1 MKKTLLSLLLIFA
14 LTLPLFT
21 SSADSATSDEDMKAV
36 WVSSVYNLDYPKKAT
51 TSASTLKKEAIT
63 ILDNVKKVGL
73 NSVILQVR
81 PSADS
86 LYKSEFFPWSK
97 YLTGKQGVAPDNGFD
112 PLEFWVSEA
121 HKRNIELHAWINPF
135 RITKGEKAEFD
146 SIISSN
152 PAKKNPSYVVT
163 HSKNYYFNPGLPE
176 VRKLIVDSTVEI
188 VNNYDV
194 DGIHLDDYF
203 YPGTD
208 FADSETFKKYGS
220 KFSNISD
227 WRRDN
232 VNTLIKELDT
242 ALHNADKNIE
252 FGVSPAG
259 IWANKK
265 NSKYGSETNGNQSYY
280 SHYADTRKWVKDG
293 IIDYIAPQIYWE
305 IGHSK
310 ADYKTLTKWWA
321 DVCRGT
327 GVKLYIGM
335 PIYRAGST
343 DTKSPWFGTT
353 AIKNQFAHNKTIP
366 EINGTMLFRYENI
379 ITIPGMEELLTHEY
393 KTSVPTMK
401 PPSTTPPA
409 TTPPATDA
417 AIQEVAKPN
426 LTVKPNP
433 KNNTLKLGKPE
444 RDFSTTHS
452 KYYLTGSSDPSKPL
466 TMNGTAISNRSPAGY
481 WGTFVSLKNGKN
493 TFIFKQGSATKTL
506 NITKGKK
513 NTSSTS
519 GNNNSSGSSSV
530 QSRPAL
536 TSLYPTY
543 NETMKVDKKISL
555 SATAPIGAT
564 VSAKV
569 NGTTIKLTPK
579 TTKKPSGNK
588 IYATTF
594 TGSYTIPK
602 FTGNPRSVDMGKIIY
617 TMKYNGK
624 TTSASSAGKIS
635 GFMPGATVLA
645 EVTSEFATLYFEPD
659 SSDGSS
665 GELNLAMRDMVTDFS
680 GNYIK
685 LYTGDWIHKSNVKLL
700 PQAQVYKPRINK
712 TSYETSEKYD
722 KIILELSAPLA
733 GILDIKDNKLTLK
746 LAQTVNMPSIDIP
759 DNSLISNI
767 EIKDNSYILTL
778 ADTSSL
784 NGYYTLLNGN
794 NLEVFLIRKPKAID
808 GDKPLTGIK
817 ILIDPGHGGN
827 NSGAV
832 GSGGSAFSEKD
843 VTWTISS
850 KLYTKLENLGAT
862 VYLTRKQDNDPSLA
876 SRIDLSRKLKPDL
889 LISVHA
895 NSLSEGVDLSKVEGL
910 SVFYYNDLSK
920 AAAKGVFDTTK
931 QMLARPDKGLVQKKF
946 FVTKGTWC
954 PSYLYETGFVP
965 NPNDYDFLTNDEDQN
980 KLVNSMATATIN
992 YFK

>member
-1 MKKTLLSLLLIFA
+1 MKRTLLSLLLIFT
-14 LTLPLFT
+14 LTLPLFA
-21 SSADSATSDEDMKAV
+21 SSAGSTLSDNNMKAV
-36 WVSSVYNLDYPKKAT
+36 WVSTVYNLDYPKKAT
-51 TSASTLKKEAIT
+51 TSASTLKKEAIQ

-73 NSVILQVR
+73 NAVILQVR

-86 LYKSEFFPWSK
+86 LYKSDYFPWSK
-97 YLTGKQGVAPDNGFD
+97 YLTGKQGTAPDSNFD
-112 PLEFWVSEA
+112 PLEFWVTEA
-121 HKRNIELHAWINPF
+121 HKRDIELHAWINPF

-146 SIISSN
+146 SMLSSH

-163 HSKNYYFNPGLPE
+163 HEKNYYFNPGIPE
-176 VRKLIVDSTVEI
+176 VRKLIVDSTTEI
-188 VNNYDV
+188 VNKYDV

-208 FADSETFKKYGS
+208 FNDAHTFKTYGS

-232 VNTLIKELDT
+232 VTTLIKELNS
-242 ALHNADKNIE
+242 AVHNADKDIE

-265 NSKYGSETNGNQSYY
+265 NSTYGSDTNGNQSYY

-327 GVKLYIGM
+327 DVKLYIGM

-366 EINGTMLFRYENI
+366 EIDGTMLFRYENI

-393 KTSVPTMK
+393 KTSIPTIK
-401 PPSTTPPA
+401 PEEIPNNNTQP
-409 TTPPATDA
+409 
-417 AIQEVAKPN
+417 AKPN

-444 RDFSTTHS
+444 RDFTTTHS

-466 TMNGTAISNRSPAGY
+466 TMNGTAISNRSPNGY
-481 WGTFVSLKNGKN
+481 WSAFVSLKNGKN
-493 TFIFKQGSATKTL
+493 TFTFKQGNTTKTL
-506 NITKGKK
+506 NITKGNK

-519 GNNNSSGSSSV
+519 GSGSSGSSSSNI
-530 QSRPAL
+530 QSKPAL
-536 TSLYPTY
+536 TGLYPSY
-543 NETMKVDKKISL
+543 NETNKVGNKIGL

-588 IYATTF
+588 IHTTTF
-594 TGSYTIPK
+594 TGSYTLPK
-602 FTGNPRSVDMGKIIY
+602 FTGNPRSVDLGKIVY

-624 TTSASSAGKIS
+624 TTSASSNGRIS
-635 GFMPGATVLA
+635 AFMPGATVLA

-665 GELNLAMRDMVTDFS
+665 GEFGRSMRDMVTDFS

-685 LYTGDWIHKSNVKLL
+685 LSTGDWIHKSDVKLM
-700 PQAQVYKPRINK
+700 PQAQTYKPKINK

-733 GILDIKDNKLTLK
+733 GKLDIKDNKLTLK
-746 LAQTVNMPSIDIP
+746 LPQTVNMPTIDIQ
-759 DNSLISNI
+759 DNALLSNI

-784 NGYYTLLNGN
+784 NGYYALLNGN
-794 NLEVFLIRKPKAID
+794 NLEVFLIRKPTAIA

-817 ILIDPGHGGN
+817 ILIDPGHGGD

-843 VTWTISS
+843 ITWTISS
-850 KLYTKLENLGAT
+850 KLYTKLESLGAT
-862 VYLTRKQDNDPSLA
+862 VYLTRKEDNDPSLT

-895 NSLSEGVDLSKVEGL
+895 NSLSDGVDLSKVEGL

-931 QMLARPDKGLVQKKF
+931 QMLSRPDKGLVQKKF
-946 FVTKGTWC
+946 FVTKSTWC
-954 PSYLYETGFVP
+954 PSYLYETGFIP

-980 KLVNSMATATIN
+980 KLVNAMATATIN